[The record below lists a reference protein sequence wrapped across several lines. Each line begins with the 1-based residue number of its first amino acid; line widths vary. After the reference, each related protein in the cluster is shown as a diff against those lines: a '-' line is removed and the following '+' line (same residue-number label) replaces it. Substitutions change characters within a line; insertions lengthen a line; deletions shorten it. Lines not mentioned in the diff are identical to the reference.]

1 MVKLQPG
8 DDAPKFNVDGFNL
21 DDFKGSI
28 VVLYFYPKDNTPGCT
43 LEAKDFANH
52 KKSFDEVGA
61 KILGVSKDTR
71 KSHDNFT
78 EKCGLNFDLISD
90 DQDLSEKYGMWVLKS
105 MYGKSYMGISRSTF
119 LIDREGKIAFIWP
132 SVKVN
137 GHAEEVL
144 NKIKELKL

>member
-1 MVKLQPG
+1 
-8 DDAPKFNVDGFNL
+8 
-21 DDFKGSI
+21 
-28 VVLYFYPKDNTPGCT
+28 
-43 LEAKDFANH
+43 
-52 KKSFDEVGA
+52 
-61 KILGVSKDTR
+61 
-71 KSHDNFT
+71 
-78 EKCGLNFDLISD
+78 
-90 DQDLSEKYGMWVLKS
+90 